1 MKKIVIASII
11 ILLTLHGRSY
21 ALYKY
26 EENSMKTKI
35 FFNHNDKTGKD
46 AMVMGKV
53 LSLSS
58 SEELAEND
66 LSESSHEKTKA
77 TVRLFTAENVF
88 PTNMMYVID
97 PNNIVVSKIEVK
109 YVFNN
114 KTFGDMLIGYG
125 NCKLSNAGYRVVQL
139 TMNSG
144 RNDSYIEKSRGDYF
158 TRSGDNGKAIAHYK
172 KAIESDPGDPAA
184 HLGLG
189 LIYYKDMVYNF
200 AYAELYKAYKFK
212 DRLYDNEDKYV
223 LLKTLAEVRFI
234 ETYDNYN
241 IPANKIKFRK
251 EGIGYCREAL
261 RINPA
266 SVDVNFLLAEF
277 YYRGL
282 EPGSGNEED
291 ARDRYQKV
299 LELQPLHSRANLRMA
314 NYYIRNNK
322 MKLAHFYAKKAVEGE
337 PGNQE
342 ALELLKRLQ

>member
-1 MKKIVIASII
+1 MKRLILTMII
-11 ILLTLHGRSY
+11 SLFVYQSESY
-21 ALYKY
+21 ALYRY
-26 EENSMKTKI
+26 EGTNLKTKI
-35 FFNHNDKTGKD
+35 FFNHNDKAGRE
-46 AMVMGKV
+46 AMIMGKV

-66 LSESSHEKTKA
+66 LSEISHEKTKA
-77 TVRLFTAENVF
+77 TVRLFTSENVF

-97 PNNIVVSKIEVK
+97 PNNIVVSKMEVK

-125 NCKLSNAGYRVVQL
+125 NFKLSNAGYRVVQL
-139 TMNSG
+139 IIDSG
-144 RNDSYIEKSRGDYF
+144 KKDSYVEKSRGDYF
-158 TRSGDNGKAIAHYK
+158 VRSGDNGKAIAHYK
-172 KAIESDPGDPAA
+172 KAIESDPGDPAP

-189 LIYYKDMVYNF
+189 LIYYKDAVYNF
-200 AYAELYKAYKFK
+200 AYAELFKAYKFK
-212 DRLYDNEDKYV
+212 DRLYDNEDKFV
-223 LLKTLAEVRFI
+223 LLKSLAEVRFI

-241 IPANKIKFRK
+241 IPENRIKFRK
-251 EGIGYCREAL
+251 EGISYCREAL
-261 RINPA
+261 RINPS

-282 EPGSGNEED
+282 ESGNINEED

-299 LELQPLHSRANLRMA
+299 LELQPLHPRANLRMA
-314 NYYIRNNK
+314 NYYIKTNK
-322 MKLAHFYAKKAVEGE
+322 TKMAHFYAKKAVEGD